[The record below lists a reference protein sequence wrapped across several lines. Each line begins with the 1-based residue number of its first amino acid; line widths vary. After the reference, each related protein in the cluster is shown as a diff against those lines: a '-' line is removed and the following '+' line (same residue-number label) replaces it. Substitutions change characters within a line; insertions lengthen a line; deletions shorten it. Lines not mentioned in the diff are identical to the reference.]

1 MDRLRDLGARLAG
14 GGASAA
20 AAAAARAS
28 AGADE
33 LLMPPELREGA
44 GGGGGDSAD
53 GAGGGRGG
61 GDRGGGVGGG
71 ACARATLAESLRG
84 AGGGGAR
91 EMFGARERGGAEAH
105 HHHAHNGR
113 GRPQHER
120 GGPHHPPHPLAEH
133 AEHAEFL
140 KHETKRWEAVADLDA
155 FLARVHAYHSERGL
169 ACALLSRALNLLTLA
184 FTVFLSTF
192 LIVKVDWERL
202 AACNAKD
209 ECDIVKEAIRE
220 APKWS
225 FPAAAYCAVFSAYLV
240 ASSVGLAREL
250 PRLLEMRRFFADA
263 LQVRDAELPALQF
276 PELLKRL
283 AGVQD
288 TRRICLAKELTPLE
302 MMMRVLRRDNYMV
315 GLVDS
320 GVLPVHVGVPRLGW
334 RRPML
339 TAYVQ
344 MAVDWFVLDHFLDAS
359 ACRVRAAAVA
369 PGAGDALR
377 LRLLAAGVTCLVLSP
392 FLFVFAFVFFFIRH
406 AEYLYRHP
414 AAVGERDWT
423 GYARH
428 KLRALNETPRALERR
443 LALAHAHAVDYV
455 SMFPSAFVGMI
466 AKFVAF
472 VVGAFAAMLLFV
484 AAMDEELLRAEVGD
498 RQLLWYAALFTV
510 VLAICRALSP
520 DASPKFEPRET
531 LLKAMKHLRFSPRA
545 WRLAPASRAA
555 QSSLAE
561 LFQPRATLFLEEM
574 VSVLVAPLMLL
585 GPIAQR
591 SGDLVAF
598 FRDNT
603 VYVEGVGDVF
613 AGSDFCTARGAQG
626 RPQWRGGSY
635 GAGNGHGFGGGGG
648 GFGEGGGDSGGSSG
662 NYGDGSYVELS
673 DGTDGHA
680 TAYAHVTKV
689 DASMA
694 LFADSYGREG
704 WAEPGTPAAR
714 VLDAMSSAQLAT
726 HRGVTD
732 AAGAGA
738 AGAAALGLDVESG
751 DLAAPAEVAMG
762 PPAYAPPVD
771 PLQQMSEGEASR
783 GDLLSAL
790 GEDPTAISTP
800 PMATSAATLSPSA
813 RHAPQLR
820 QDISSSLQ
828 VERTHSAA
836 NANGGAVPGGAGD
849 APAGVARARS
859 QSAAPDTV
867 NAMGSAWAA
876 ALMQPEGA
884 SVAAMPDIL

>member
-1 MDRLRDLGARLAG
+1 
-14 GGASAA
+14 
-20 AAAAARAS
+20 
-28 AGADE
+28 
-33 LLMPPELREGA
+33 
-44 GGGGGDSAD
+44 
-53 GAGGGRGG
+53 
-61 GDRGGGVGGG
+61 
-71 ACARATLAESLRG
+71 
-84 AGGGGAR
+84 
-91 EMFGARERGGAEAH
+91 MFGARERGGAEAH

-120 GGPHHPPHPLAEH
+120 GAPHHPPHPLAEH

-225 FPAAAYCAVFSAYLV
+225 FPAAAYCAVFSAYLL

-545 WRLAPASRAA
+545 WRLAPASR
-555 QSSLAE
+555 
-561 LFQPRATLFLEEM
+561 
-574 VSVLVAPLMLL
+574 
-585 GPIAQR
+585 R

-613 AGSDFCTARGAQG
+613 AGSDFCT
-626 RPQWRGGSY
+626 
-635 GAGNGHGFGGGGG
+635 
-648 GFGEGGGDSGGSSG
+648 
-662 NYGDGSYVELS
+662 
-673 DGTDGHA
+673 
-680 TAYAHVTKV
+680 V

-849 APAGVARARS
+849 APAGVARARA